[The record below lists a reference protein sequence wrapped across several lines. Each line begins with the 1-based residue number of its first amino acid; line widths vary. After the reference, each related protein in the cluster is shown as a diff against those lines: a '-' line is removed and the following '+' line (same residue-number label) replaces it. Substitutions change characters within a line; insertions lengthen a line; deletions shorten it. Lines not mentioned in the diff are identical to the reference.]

1 MYDVLVLLFAIVLF
15 TVLAFMKFGAL
26 PMAAI
31 VALVSCI
38 LAHMPILDT
47 MMGPF
52 MESAAGY
59 VQDYFL
65 MFFLGAVFSAFYE
78 GSGAAKSI
86 ARFLSGITG
95 GKHVAVLVF
104 LITSILTFGGI
115 AGFVV
120 YFVMYPITLQLFQ
133 RSNMSRILIPA
144 SITAGCWTISMIAPG
159 SPSIQNVI
167 GMRSLGTTSTA
178 ALVPGIISVL
188 VELVLIVVWFEYRT
202 KALEKKGRAFDD
214 PTLPPLP
221 EEEKNFS
228 DDPNERLPHWAI
240 SFIPIAIILIL
251 FNGFGLAVETAVFFG
266 IIAAA
271 ILFFPQLKAFNTYV
285 DLFNRGG
292 LNAGGSLLNTAIVV
306 GFGGVAQN
314 TKGFQIIVDTVLN
327 MDISPYIFVAVAV
340 AVCAGMCGSASGGM
354 GVAFNA
360 LKDTFVS
367 LGVNLEYVHRIG
379 VIAAGTLDTLPH
391 QGGQITILA
400 ITHMNH
406 KTAYLDICVTQ
417 LIIPLITVFAVTIPL
432 CMMGL

>member
-31 VALVSCI
+31 VALVTCI

-188 VELVLIVVWFEYRT
+188 V
-202 KALEKKGRAFDD
+202 
-214 PTLPPLP
+214 
-221 EEEKNFS
+221 
-228 DDPNERLPHWAI
+228 
-240 SFIPIAIILIL
+240 
-251 FNGFGLAVETAVFFG
+251 
-266 IIAAA
+266 
-271 ILFFPQLKAFNTYV
+271 
-285 DLFNRGG
+285 
-292 LNAGGSLLNTAIVV
+292 
-306 GFGGVAQN
+306 
-314 TKGFQIIVDTVLN
+314 
-327 MDISPYIFVAVAV
+327 
-340 AVCAGMCGSASGGM
+340 
-354 GVAFNA
+354 
-360 LKDTFVS
+360 
-367 LGVNLEYVHRIG
+367 
-379 VIAAGTLDTLPH
+379 
-391 QGGQITILA
+391 
-400 ITHMNH
+400 
-406 KTAYLDICVTQ
+406 
-417 LIIPLITVFAVTIPL
+417 
-432 CMMGL
+432 

>member
-1 MYDVLVLLFAIVLF
+1 MFDVLILLFAIVLF
-15 TVLAFMKFGAL
+15 TVLAFKRVGAL
-26 PMAAI
+26 PMAGI
-31 VALVSCI
+31 VALITCI
-38 LAHMPILDT
+38 LAQMPVLDT
-47 MMGPF
+47 MLGPF
-52 MESAAGY
+52 MESAANY
-59 VQDYFL
+59 VKNYFFI
-65 MFFLGAVFSAFYE
+65 FFLGAVFSAFYE

-86 ARFLSGITG
+86 ARFLSRLTG

-104 LITSILTFGGI
+104 IITSILTFGGI
-115 AGFVV
+115 SGFVV

-133 RSNMSRILIPA
+133 KNDMSRILIPA

-167 GMRSLGTTSTA
+167 GMKSLGTAATA
-178 ALVPGIISVL
+178 AFVPGVISVIA
-188 VELVLIVVWFEYRT
+188 ELILI
-202 KALEKKGRAFDD
+202 
-214 PTLPPLP
+214 
-221 EEEKNFS
+221 
-228 DDPNERLPHWAI
+228 I
-240 SFIPIAIILIL
+240 IL
-251 FNGFGLAVETAVFFG
+251 FNGFKMAVEGAVFWG
-266 IIAAA
+266 IVAAC
-271 ILFFPQLKAFNTYV
+271 ILFFPYLKRFETYV
-285 DLFNRGG
+285 ELLNRGG
-292 LNAGGSLLNTAIVV
+292 VNAGGALLNTAIVV

-314 TKGFQIIVDTVLN
+314 TEGFRIIVDAVLHMN
-327 MDISPYIFVAVAV
+327 ISPLIFVAVAV

-367 LGVNLEYVHRIG
+367 LGINLEYVHRIG

-432 CMMGL
+432 CAMGL